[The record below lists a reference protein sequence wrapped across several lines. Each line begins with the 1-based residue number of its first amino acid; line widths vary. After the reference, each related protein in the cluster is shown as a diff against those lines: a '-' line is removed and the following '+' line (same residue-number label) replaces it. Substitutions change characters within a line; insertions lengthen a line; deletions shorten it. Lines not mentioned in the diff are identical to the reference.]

1 MNSIFNKSCGILE
14 IYSETSRPF
23 IPLGSEKSLQDVK
36 NETGSAIACSANIH
50 FMIEEGNR

>member
-1 MNSIFNKSCGILE
+1 MNSIYIKICGILE
-14 IYSETSRPF
+14 IYSETGWPF